1 MDARIEIEADAAAID
16 ALTDEF
22 DPVEQEDAENIVLEE
37 DMADVIELVQLQGIP
52 TDAWVIQPEIEA

>member
-1 MDARIEIEADAAAID
+1 MDARIEVEADPAAID

-37 DMADVIELVQLQGIP
+37 DMADVIELVQLQDIP

>member
-1 MDARIEIEADAAAID
+1 MDARIEIEADPAAID

-37 DMADVIELVQLQGIP
+37 NMADVIELVQLQGIP